1 MTFTETPLAGAF
13 IIDIGFIE
21 DERGFFARTWAPDEF
36 ARHGLDPTLSQ
47 CNLSWNKRKGTL
59 RGMHFQRPPFQE
71 IKIVRCTRG
80 AILDVIV
87 DLRRDSPTFRQWTSV
102 ELNAESRRML
112 YVPKGFAHGYLTLTD
127 DAEVY
132 YHVSAPYEPTHATG
146 VAWNDSA
153 FGISWPFPPTVISEK
168 DRTWPAFEE

>member
-13 IIDIGFIE
+13 IIDVGFIE
-21 DERGFFARTWAPDEF
+21 DERGFFARTWAADEF
-36 ARHGLDPTLSQ
+36 ERRGLDPTVSQ

-87 DLRRDSPTFRQWTSV
+87 DLRRDSSTFRQWISV
-102 ELNAESRRML
+102 ELNADSRRML

-132 YHVSAPYEPTHATG
+132 YHVSTPYEPTHAAG
-146 VAWNDSA
+146 VAWNDRA

-168 DRTWPAFEE
+168 DQAWPAFQV